1 MTFEEGS
8 RIGAY
13 ELLHRCGEGAYG
25 EVFAARN
32 VLTGERVA
40 LKILFPPSRAK
51 KRELSGLIR
60 YCGCHHPYLLPI
72 RHVEETDGRVY
83 YTMALADD
91 LNEGK
96 GPYRPKTLAALLER
110 RKRLS
115 AEEVGEL
122 EEALSGALRFLHGK
136 GLVHRDVKPENI
148 LWAGGVPVLGDP
160 GLVADADGNSLV
172 GTPEFMSPE
181 LLSKKRASAAP
192 EDDFY
197 ALRRVLYCAFTGEP
211 PSAFPHCPEGL
222 LSERSSALWRRI
234 LGEEPSA
241 EKRRRKWSRRFSVI
255 LILLLFAALA
265 ALLIPLR
272 FTARRPKPSPPAERP
287 KPASPAGEDPLRL
300 YRADDAAYEKLRN
313 AAEKRFSDLTDG
325 FSSAELRLVFDRE
338 FGRIDAE
345 SFARA
350 RGKLAAQYARLR
362 QRDPLLRL
370 RDIQS
375 RLENELQWAASA
387 KFVSGPAAAGRAR
400 ERAAA
405 LLKERHLLLKALN
418 QNPESP
424 LPSLSGADWN
434 FAAELAA
441 EAPRHLWGEA
451 EKNPKLRAY
460 REKEYPSRRMDDF
473 VENLPAFNVR
483 ELEQRLAR
491 PDTRLSEEDLLLCAV
506 CKMSECDTVDHLGR
520 RTVTEDGIRRCADLF
535 RKNRYLFERLYRKYP
550 QWRP

>member
-25 EVFAARN
+25 EVFVARN

-40 LKILFPPSRAK
+40 LKILFPPFRAK

-60 YCGCHHPYLLPI
+60 YCGCHHPHLLPI
-72 RHVEETDGRVY
+72 VEDTDGRVY

-110 RKRLS
+110 RKHLS

-122 EEALSGALRFLHGK
+122 EEALSDALRFLHGR

-197 ALRRVLYCAFTGEP
+197 ALRRVLYCAFTGEAP
-211 PSAFPHCPEGL
+211 TAFPHCPEGL
-222 LSERSSALWRRI
+222 LTERASALWQRI
-234 LGEEPSA
+234 LGETPSA
-241 EKRRRKWSRRFSVI
+241 GKRRISLLRRITAI
-255 LILLLFAALA
+255 LILFLLAASA
-265 ALLIPLR
+265 ALLIPSR
-272 FTARRPKPSPPAERP
+272 FAARRPKPPVPARAET
-287 KPASPAGEDPLRL
+287 LRL
-300 YRADDAAYEKLRN
+300 YRADDGAYEKLRDT
-313 AAEKRFSDLTDG
+313 AEKRSAAAGEVFR
-325 FSSAELRLVFDRE
+325 SAELRLVFDRE

-350 RGKLAAQYARLR
+350 KGKLAAQYARLR

-405 LLKERHLLLKALN
+405 LMKERHLLLKALN

-424 LPSLSGADWN
+424 LPSLSGSDWN

-441 EAPRHLWGEA
+441 EAPRHHWGEA
-451 EKNPKLRAY
+451 EKNHKLRAY
-460 REKEYPSRRMDDF
+460 REKTYPSRRMDDF

-520 RTVTEDGIRRCADLF
+520 RTVTEDGIRECADLF
-535 RKNRYLFERLYRKYP
+535 RQNRHLFERLYRKYP
-550 QWRP
+550 RWRP

>member
-13 ELLHRCGEGAYG
+13 ELLLRCGEGAYG
-25 EVFAARN
+25 EVFVARN

-40 LKILFPPSRAK
+40 LKVLFPPSRAK
-51 KRELSGLIR
+51 KRELSGLVR
-60 YCGCHHPYLLPI
+60 YCGCHHAHLLPI

-96 GPYRPKTLAALLER
+96 GPYVAKTLAALLER

-197 ALRRVLYCAFTGEP
+197 ALRRVLYCAFTGEA
-211 PSAFPHCPEGL
+211 PSSFPHCPEGL
-222 LSERSSALWRRI
+222 LTERASALWRRI
-234 LGEEPSA
+234 LGEETSA
-241 EKRRRKWSRRFSVI
+241 GKRRISLLRRIAVI
-255 LILLLFAALA
+255 LILLFLAASA

-272 FTARRPKPSPPAERP
+272 FAARRPKPPVPALAET
-287 KPASPAGEDPLRL
+287 LRL
-300 YRADDAAYEKLRN
+300 YRADDAAYEKLLT
-313 AAEKRFSDLTDG
+313 AAEKRSAAAGEVFR
-325 FSSAELRLVFDRE
+325 SAELKLIFDRE
-338 FGRIDAE
+338 FGRTDAAA
-345 SFARA
+345 FARA
-350 RGKLAAQYARLR
+350 RGELAAQYARLR
-362 QRDPLLRL
+362 RRDPLLRL

-375 RLENELQWAASA
+375 RLENELQWASSVKA
-387 KFVSGPAAAGRAR
+387 VSGPAAADRAR
-400 ERAAA
+400 ERTAA

-418 QNPESP
+418 ENPGSSP
-424 LPSLSGADWN
+424 LPSLPGSDWK
-434 FAAELAA
+434 FSAELAA
-441 EAPRHLWGEA
+441 EAPRHYWGEV

-460 REKEYPSRRMDDF
+460 RAKEYPSRRSDDF
-473 VENLPAFNVR
+473 IEHVPACDAR
-483 ELEQRLAR
+483 TLEQRLER
-491 PDTRLSEEDLLLCAV
+491 PETRLSEEDLLLCAV
-506 CKMSECDTVDHLGR
+506 CKMSECDTVGHLSR
-520 RTVTEDGIRRCADLF
+520 RAVTEDGIRQCADLF
-535 RKNRYLFERLYRKYP
+535 RQNRCLFERLYHKYP
-550 QWRP
+550 KWRP